1 MHQSIKLIARWVRRI
16 MPHAIRVQ
24 VSRVG
29 RFFAPAPRLL
39 DTGLEGL
46 TFPSVEG
53 ALLTLKARGFD
64 PHFAID
70 IGAYV
75 GEWTTLFK
83 SVFPD
88 CTVLMVEPQEDKVD
102 CLKDVCDRF
111 GGSVDYRSAL
121 LGSTSG
127 KTVTFVQ
134 METGSSVFEEQ
145 SNAPRSTSVR
155 TLVTLDELLAAEP
168 KRVDFL
174 KLDVQG
180 FELEVLRG
188 AERAMEQALAVLM
201 ETSLIP
207 TNQGTPLIAEVIQFM
222 DSRGFRMLDF
232 CSQMRRSDGAL
243 WQTDLLFVRVSSG
256 LLPDPDITKTTR
268 LVDRV
273 KRPASAAYRL
283 GFQRTG

>member
-1 MHQSIKLIARWVRRI
+1 M
-16 MPHAIRVQ
+16 
-24 VSRVG
+24 
-29 RFFAPAPRLL
+29 
-39 DTGLEGL
+39 
-46 TFPSVEG
+46 
-53 ALLTLKARGFD
+53 
-64 PHFAID
+64 
-70 IGAYV
+70 
-75 GEWTTLFK
+75 
-83 SVFPD
+83 
-88 CTVLMVEPQEDKVD
+88 
-102 CLKDVCDRF
+102 
-111 GGSVDYRSAL
+111 DYRSAL

-180 FELEVLRG
+180 FEFEVLRG

-207 TNQGTPLIAEVIQFM
+207 TNQGEPLIAEVIQFM

-232 CSQMRRSDGAL
+232 CSQMCRSDGAL
-243 WQTDLLFVRVSSG
+243 WQTDLLFVRASSG

-268 LVDRV
+268 LVDRI
-273 KRPASAAYRL
+273 KRPASAAFRL